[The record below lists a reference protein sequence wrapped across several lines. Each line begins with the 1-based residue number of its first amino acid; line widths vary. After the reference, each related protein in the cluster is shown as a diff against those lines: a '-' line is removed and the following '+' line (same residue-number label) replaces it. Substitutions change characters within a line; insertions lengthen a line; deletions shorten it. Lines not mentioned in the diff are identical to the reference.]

1 MAEQIQVDII
11 AKDKTSAA
19 SKSALANFQ
28 KLGREISGIGS
39 SMSNLFTRPL
49 MDLQRFVMKNKEVQ
63 EAMAPITAKFEEV
76 GNKLATAFLPVIERA
91 TPALLSLADSLSKII
106 DWFTKLPPGIQD
118 SMVAFLG
125 IVAAVGPVLT
135 IVGQLIIAFTSV
147 ATFFTT
153 GAGAGFGAAVVG
165 VFGAITVPIWL
176 LIGALVLLGVTIAVF
191 GERAW
196 GTVQTIGKL
205 FEALWTLI
213 RIKIDQIKR
222 AFLSVDWAGIGR
234 SLMQG
239 VANGI
244 SAGLTWVVNAARNAA
259 QSALNVARSILGIN
273 SPSTV
278 FAGIGMNM
286 MKGMAQGINANA
298 NLAIGA
304 TSNAVSETVPAA
316 SSSTT
321 NSSAVTVVYSPQVSF
336 ATQAEFDNVMLP
348 LIRKAMRTA

>member
-1 MAEQIQVDII
+1 MAEQIQIDII

-19 SKSALANFQ
+19 TTSALANFQ
-28 KLGREISGIGS
+28 KMGREITGIGR
-39 SMSNLFTRPL
+39 SMSNIFTRPI
-49 MDLQRFVMKNKEVQ
+49 MDLERFVMKNKEVQ
-63 EAMAPITAKFEEV
+63 EAMAPVTAKFEEV

-106 DWFTKLPPGIQD
+106 EWFTKLPPGIQD
-118 SMVAFLG
+118 AMVAFLG
-125 IVAAVGPVLT
+125 IVAAVGPALV
-135 IVGQLIIAFTSV
+135 IIGQLIVAFSAV

-153 GAGAGFGAAVVG
+153 GAGAGFATAVVG

-176 LIGALVLLGVTIAVF
+176 LIGAFVLLGVTIAVF

-196 GTVQTIGKL
+196 GTIQTIGKI

-213 RIKIDQIKR
+213 QIKIDQIKR
-222 AFLSVDWAGIGR
+222 AFISVDWAGLGR
-234 SLMQG
+234 NLMQG

-304 TSNAVSETVPAA
+304 TSSAVSDTVPAA
-316 SSSTT
+316 SSNTT